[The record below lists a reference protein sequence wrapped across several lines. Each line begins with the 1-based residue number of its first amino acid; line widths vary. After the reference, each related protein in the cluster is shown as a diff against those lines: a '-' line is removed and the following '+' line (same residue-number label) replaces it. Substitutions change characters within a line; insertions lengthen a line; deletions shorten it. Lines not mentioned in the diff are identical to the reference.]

1 MAEGSLSRL
10 TRGLGAEPSYL
21 QRETGHGSDSGGR
34 HAGSGEGAAVS
45 AVVKK
50 EQRSLGGNSSH
61 VRTRGQVA

>member
-21 QRETGHGSDSGGR
+21 QRETGHGSDSGG
-34 HAGSGEGAAVS
+34 GTMEVEKELLSS

-50 EQRSLGGNSSH
+50 EQRSLGGNSSP